1 MPNETQTRVAEA
13 VGSPRQIWPE
23 ALGLP
28 CELSVGLEV
37 PHFTIRDLLGLDI
50 NSLVDTG
57 RREGAHVPVLV
68 NRVMVG
74 WAEFDVIDSRLAVRM
89 TEMVSPE

>member
-1 MPNETQTRVAEA
+1 MPNEVPARTVPADIELQEL
-13 VGSPRQIWPE
+13 WPE
-23 ALGLP
+23 ALELP
-28 CELSVGLEV
+28 CQLSVSLEIQ
-37 PHFTIRDLLGLDI
+37 HFTIRDLLALHA
-50 NSLVDTG
+50 NSLVNTK

-89 TEMVSPE
+89 TEMV